1 MVEIQ
6 CPHCDAVVEL
16 EDGVSGT
23 FSCLNCESSIE
34 WGNTVNTTM
43 RTPRGTIIFGILSI
57 LGLIAFI
64 SLVSSPGDLR
74 FMEER
79 PEILLTCCGI
89 CSIPFAIFV
98 VFAIKEGK

>member
-1 MVEIQ
+1 MIEIQ

-43 RTPRGTIIFGILSI
+43 RTPRGTIIFAILI
-57 LGLIAFI
+57 GPVVALFLQLTDRIWGTNDTI
-64 SLVSSPGDLR
+64 S
-74 FMEER
+74 
-79 PEILLTCCGI
+79 
-89 CSIPFAIFV
+89 
-98 VFAIKEGK
+98 

>member
-34 WGNTVNTTM
+34 WGNTVNTAM
-43 RTPRGTIIFGILSI
+43 RTPRGAIIFAILSI
-57 LGLIAFI
+57 LGFIAFI
-64 SLVSSPGDLR
+64 SLVPDLEH
-74 FMEER
+74 MG
-79 PEILLTCCGI
+79 PEMTLTCCGI

-98 VFAIKEGK
+98 FFAIKEGK